1 VEDLCD
7 RVWRGPEWA
16 RPAAGGL
23 LLGALLLV
31 LPEMYGVGYP
41 VLENAVGGRYTIAFL
56 LVLLLGKMAATSLT
70 IGIGGSGG
78 VFAPSLFMGA
88 VLGAA
93 YGAAAGHLFPTVAG
107 PVGAY
112 GLIGM
117 GAVFAGAARA
127 PITAVV
133 IMFELTG
140 EYTIILPLMAAIV
153 LATLAGRALS
163 TDTIYTLKLRRR
175 GIDLDQAPGEMR
187 LAGRTVGTVM
197 EPPPEPLAAAT
208 PLAEAALALARAPHG
223 ILPVAAADGAYLGT
237 ATARSAAE
245 TLADGA
251 HDGADVAAI
260 VHLPVP
266 LTADTDLGTALDA
279 LVTADGAGLPVL
291 DPAHRHPTGWITHQG
306 ILRALHATAASVP
319 ASGARPSPPP
329 SPAHDRKAAP
339 TP

>member
-1 VEDLCD
+1 
-7 RVWRGPEWA
+7 
-16 RPAAGGL
+16 
-23 LLGALLLV
+23 
-31 LPEMYGVGYP
+31 
-41 VLENAVGGRYTIAFL
+41 
-56 LVLLLGKMAATSLT
+56 
-70 IGIGGSGG
+70 
-78 VFAPSLFMGA
+78 
-88 VLGAA
+88 
-93 YGAAAGHLFPTVAG
+93 
-107 PVGAY
+107 
-112 GLIGM
+112 
-117 GAVFAGAARA
+117 
-127 PITAVV
+127 
-133 IMFELTG
+133 
-140 EYTIILPLMAAIV
+140 
-153 LATLAGRALS
+153 
-163 TDTIYTLKLRRR
+163 
-175 GIDLDQAPGEMR
+175 
-187 LAGRTVGTVM
+187 M